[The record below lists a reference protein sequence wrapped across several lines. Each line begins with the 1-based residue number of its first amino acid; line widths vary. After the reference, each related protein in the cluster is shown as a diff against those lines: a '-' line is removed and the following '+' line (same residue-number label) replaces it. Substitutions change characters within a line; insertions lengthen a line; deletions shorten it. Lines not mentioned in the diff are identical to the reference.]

1 MLLLYTFPF
10 PVSFMNRYLRNAI
23 YKKND
28 IPYSL
33 KKTDSN
39 WDGFETKELCCKIGE
54 MLHTFN
60 ETASLRFISSELR

>member
-1 MLLLYTFPF
+1 
-10 PVSFMNRYLRNAI
+10 MNRYLRNAI

-39 WDGFETKELCCKIGE
+39 WDGFETKELCFVNDA
-54 MLHTFN
+54 TFN
-60 ETASLRFISSELR
+60 EIKYVINKYIEHDRRSIEP